1 LRPTV
6 DNECGSSSNPKRSS
20 IKRCSRSGSV
30 RTALTRARRRPDDSV
45 SAVAWP
51 LLCDGWFVITAGR
64 NLDVD
69 QVSAGLSAAQVLP
82 ALAGAILGLP
92 AGIALAEALD
102 DDPVT
107 IPPLCQLLAVVLG
120 SALLIAAL
128 TAIAGRIGTRR
139 RVGEILQA
147 ELP

>member
-6 DNECGSSSNPKRSS
+6 DK
-20 IKRCSRSGSV
+20 
-30 RTALTRARRRPDDSV
+30 RARRRPDDSV

-51 LLCDGWFVITAGR
+51 LLCDGWFVI
-64 NLDVD
+64 VD
-69 QVSAGLSAAQVLP
+69 HVSAGLSAARVLP

-92 AGIALAEALD
+92 AGIALAEAVD

-107 IPPLCQLLAVVLG
+107 IPPLWQLLAVVLG
-120 SALLIAAL
+120 SALVIAAL

-147 ELP
+147 ELA

>member
-1 LRPTV
+1 M
-6 DNECGSSSNPKRSS
+6 
-20 IKRCSRSGSV
+20 
-30 RTALTRARRRPDDSV
+30 
-45 SAVAWP
+45 AWP